1 MKTKTNKQ
9 KKDKQMHSKK
19 MGAKVREKKLTC
31 WLWLRR
37 RSRGRRVEIFGA
49 DGDAHT
55 RRGRLILLLL
65 LRLLLLGALLG
76 VLAVLTAHTALTDST
91 LKSRKLHKLHLK
103 IFVLFSITNRTR
115 FRFSFLP
122 RLCFHSRTKHQ
133 TISTY
138 CNINT

>member
-1 MKTKTNKQ
+1 MKTKNKE
-9 KKDKQMHSKK
+9 KQMHNEK
-19 MGAKVREKKLTC
+19 MDAKVREKKLTC

-55 RRGRLILLLL
+55 RRGGLILLLL

-103 IFVLFSITNRTR
+103 IFVF
-115 FRFSFLP
+115 
-122 RLCFHSRTKHQ
+122 CFPSRTGPVFVFRSCRDCVSIVEQ
-133 TISTY
+133 
-138 CNINT
+138 NTKLFPRIAI